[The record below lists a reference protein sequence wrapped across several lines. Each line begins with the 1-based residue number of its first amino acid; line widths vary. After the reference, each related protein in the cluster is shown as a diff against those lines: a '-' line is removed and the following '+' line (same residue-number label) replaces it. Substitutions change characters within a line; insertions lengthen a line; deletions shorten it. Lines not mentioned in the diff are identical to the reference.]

1 VRETFVAVITSNLP
15 MISPLIARCFRPL
28 IGSLRTPSSTTN
40 KASKSRRSAEGKA
53 RASMFENKDP
63 RRGMGPRS
71 VNPIPNFSVN
81 CSDEHIYAR
90 PHEDPGTTSYE
101 TDLEA
106 GQPLSKAG
114 VIVKQTS
121 VEIIEMRP
129 TGDQAAEREVGDYY
143 LVRQSQQDAERL
155 AREAGSGKR
164 KRSSA
169 SFIIGRA
176 L

>member
-1 VRETFVAVITSNLP
+1 
-15 MISPLIARCFRPL
+15 MISPLIARCFSPL
-28 IGSLRTPSSTTN
+28 IGTLRTFSSSAN
-40 KASKSRRSAEGKA
+40 KASRPSRSEGKA
-53 RASMFENKDP
+53 RATMFENKNP

-71 VNPIPNFSVN
+71 VNPIPNFSIN
-81 CSDEHIYAR
+81 CSDEHIYVR
-90 PHEDPGTTSYE
+90 HEEDGGTTSYD

-106 GQPLSKAG
+106 GQPSSKPG

-121 VEIIEMRP
+121 VEIIEMRQ
-129 TGDQAAEREVGDYY
+129 TGEQTAEEDVGDYY

-155 AREAGSGKR
+155 REVGSGKR
-164 KRSSA
+164 NRSSA